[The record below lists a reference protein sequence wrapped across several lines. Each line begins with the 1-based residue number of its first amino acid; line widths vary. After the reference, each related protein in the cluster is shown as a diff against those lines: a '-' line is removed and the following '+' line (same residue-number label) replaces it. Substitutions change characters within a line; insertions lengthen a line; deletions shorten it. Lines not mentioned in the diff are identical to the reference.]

1 MASCISVN
9 GIGGMLEFIL
19 KQSLAEINIIKSD
32 LHQMSI
38 NIFMELSEYIGYDFY
53 SIQWLR
59 FHLWL
64 LVYLTYMYKI
74 D

>member
-1 MASCISVN
+1 MN

-19 KQSLAEINIIKSD
+19 KQSLAEINIIKNE

-53 SIQWLR
+53 SIQ
-59 FHLWL
+59 
-64 LVYLTYMYKI
+64 
-74 D
+74 